1 MRVERGSREHSTLEL
16 ERGTWAAAHIHCPLL
31 TVTSCLEHPATSTS
45 PVKSLNELSLSPE
58 RGRKSFGKQTELR
71 VVVPWSRLKSM
82 NIHN

>member
-45 PVKSLNELSLSPE
+45 PVKSLNELSLQLLSSVFHPHSLRE
-58 RGRKSFGKQTELR
+58 R
-71 VVVPWSRLKSM
+71 
-82 NIHN
+82 N